1 MAYENKPK
9 VIRDKDKDRSTEERT
24 SLDRQKSTRESR
36 AEEKRV
42 KDLRKE
48 ALGQARSQSTISTKD
63 IRQIKAADEEQLLT
77 MLGRSSSG
85 GSDKGGIYDISTNNY
100 SQPQRNQSGQDSSI
114 EEAGI
119 DTLGAGEA
127 SSSSD
132 SSVEFN
138 GSVLI
143 CINGL
148 PFYIDIP
155 YDPTAGVYPFDDGAN
170 YPINIPE

>member
-9 VIRDKDKDRSTEERT
+9 IIRDKDKERSGEERT
-24 SLDRQKSTRESR
+24 SLDRQKSTRERR

-48 ALGQARSQSTISTKD
+48 ALDQASGTKE
-63 IRQIKAADEEQLLT
+63 RKEVKAADEGELLS

-100 SQPQRNQSGQDSSI
+100 SQPPRNQSGQDSSI
-114 EEAGI
+114 EDAGI

-127 SSSSD
+127 SSASD

-138 GSVLI
+138 GSVII
-143 CINGL
+143 CIDGS

-155 YDPTAGVYPFDDGAN
+155 YDSDTGVYPSSDGAN
-170 YPINIPE
+170 YPITAP